1 MTKEQY
7 QELFNTLTPRMQRQ
21 LIEYAEMLDRE
32 QQALDNL
39 HNDLDDQI
47 EHGDFKI
54 VGNKLYLWLLTNK
67 KISLQ

>member
-32 QQALDNL
+32 QQALANL
-39 HNDLDDQI
+39 HNDPANEP
-47 EHGDFKI
+47 EHGDFIIK
-54 VGNKLYLWLLTNK
+54 GNTLL
-67 KISLQ
+67 L

>member
-1 MTKEQY
+1 MTKQQY

-32 QQALDNL
+32 QQALNRI
-39 HNDLDDQI
+39 HNNPADEP

-54 VGNKLYLWLLTNK
+54 EGNTLWL
-67 KISLQ
+67 

>member
-47 EHGDFKI
+47 EHGDFIIK
-54 VGNKLYLWLLTNK
+54 GNTLFL
-67 KISLQ
+67 

>member
-7 QELFNTLTPRMQRQ
+7 QELFNILTPRMQKQ

-32 QQALDNL
+32 QQALDNI
-39 HNDLDDQI
+39 HNDLDEQI

-54 VGNKLYLWLLTNK
+54 VGNKLYL
-67 KISLQ
+67 

>member
-47 EHGDFKI
+47 EHGDFIIK
-54 VGNKLYLWLLTNK
+54 GNTLYL
-67 KISLQ
+67 

>member
-32 QQALDNL
+32 QQALNRI
-39 HNDLDDQI
+39 HNDPAAEP
-47 EHGDFKI
+47 EHGDFIIK
-54 VGNKLYLWLLTNK
+54 GNTLYL
-67 KISLQ
+67 

>member
-32 QQALDNL
+32 QQVLNHI
-39 HNDLDDQI
+39 HNDPANEP
-47 EHGDFKI
+47 EHGDFIIK
-54 VGNKLYLWLLTNK
+54 GNNLYL
-67 KISLQ
+67 

>member
-54 VGNKLYLWLLTNK
+54 VGNKLYL
-67 KISLQ
+67 

>member
-32 QQALDNL
+32 QQALNRIHNNL
-39 HNDLDDQI
+39 ADEP
-47 EHGDFKI
+47 EHGDFIIK
-54 VGNKLYLWLLTNK
+54 GNTLYL
-67 KISLQ
+67 